1 MNRLITELVHGVS
14 RLAFWRKPAAPFLQ
28 QPAEEASAEQP
39 AETER
44 EPAAS
49 ADASQPR
56 VDRFERACVLAA
68 LSSKRVWIPGAAVM
82 LLGLV
87 GAALAL
93 TPPQAAPAKEHR
105 QAERA
110 ATQEKREQ
118 TGVVK
123 KRVAVADAPARIPAE
138 VPALATGGGAVT
150 HSRPS
155 LGDADCQVSD
165 KASVTRNLKNCI
177 DSFNRSTP
185 GRADRATRKPV
196 ANRPREI

>member
-1 MNRLITELVHGVS
+1 
-14 RLAFWRKPAAPFLQ
+14 
-28 QPAEEASAEQP
+28 
-39 AETER
+39 
-44 EPAAS
+44 
-49 ADASQPR
+49 
-56 VDRFERACVLAA
+56 
-68 LSSKRVWIPGAAVM
+68 M

-138 VPALATGGGAVT
+138 VPALATGDRAAT
-150 HSRPS
+150 NSRTG
-155 LGDADCQVSD
+155 LDDADCQVSD